1 VLRSLKINNFALITS
16 LEIEFQGGM
25 TSITGETGA
34 GKSILLEGLSLVLG
48 KRADLSVIKDVN
60 KKCIIEAEFQL
71 DAYALKSFFKEADLD
86 YEPLT
91 LLRREIAPSGKSR
104 TFINDTPVTL
114 TVLEQLSQHL
124 IDIHGQMENA
134 AILQKDFQFVLVDA
148 YAQQQKQV
156 AAFESRYHKLQE
168 LFQEQTTLLEQQKM
182 AEDQLSLKRFYFD
195 ELHEAQLNAEEFET
209 IQATHA
215 EKQHLDFL
223 IEALA
228 NASERLEAEPGGI
241 LSELVELRALFNK
254 MSLKSNRLAP
264 LLEQLQ
270 NMVSEAEDF
279 RDQVL
284 QMAEAIHFNPEEQHI
299 LETKLNQYHALLHK
313 HQLQDVEALIALRDK
328 LELDIE
334 QTTGGAEKLVG
345 LANEI
350 KSLTSQ
356 MQKEAAEISQNRKTV
371 FEPLCE
377 ALQVLV
383 ARMGMPEAK
392 FKFECHEEATFNK
405 RGKDTLEL
413 LFCANPG
420 SGFFPLKK
428 IASGGERSRI
438 MLAIKAILARFKK
451 LPTIIFDE
459 IDTGVSGK
467 VSDQIASIMA
477 ELANHMQVFAITHL
491 PQVAAKGAQHLKV
504 LKETDGEITQTFLK
518 QLDAKERE
526 LEIAQMLSGTETGLT
541 AVAHAKEL
549 LK

>member
-1 VLRSLKINNFALITS
+1 MLRSLKINNFALITS

-168 LFQEQTTLLEQQKM
+168 LIQEQTTLLEQQKM

>member
-16 LEIEFQGGM
+16 LEIQFQGGM

-168 LFQEQTTLLEQQKM
+168 LIQEQTTLLEQQKM

>member
-168 LFQEQTTLLEQQKM
+168 LIQEQTTLLEQQKM

>member
-1 VLRSLKINNFALITS
+1 MLRSLKINNFALITS

-168 LFQEQTTLLEQQKM
+168 LIQEQTTLLEQQKM

-334 QTTGGAEKLVG
+334 QTTGGAEKLVW

>member
-16 LEIEFQGGM
+16 LEIQFQGGM

-168 LFQEQTTLLEQQKM
+168 LIQEQTTLLEQQKM

-195 ELHEAQLNAEEFET
+195 ELQEAQLNAEEFET

>member
-1 VLRSLKINNFALITS
+1 MLRSLKINNFALITS

-168 LFQEQTTLLEQQKM
+168 LLQEQTTLLEQQKM

-313 HQLQDVEALIALRDK
+313 HQLQGVEALVALRDK

>member
-1 VLRSLKINNFALITS
+1 MLRSLKINNFALITS

-168 LFQEQTTLLEQQKM
+168 LIQEQTTLLEQQKM

-313 HQLQDVEALIALRDK
+313 HQLQDVEALVALRDK

>member
-168 LFQEQTTLLEQQKM
+168 LLQEQTTLLEQQKM

>member
-1 VLRSLKINNFALITS
+1 MLRSLKINNFALITS

-71 DAYALKSFFKEADLD
+71 DAYALKSFFKDADLD

-168 LFQEQTTLLEQQKM
+168 LIQEQTTLLEQQKM

-228 NASERLEAEPGGI
+228 TASERLEAEPGGI